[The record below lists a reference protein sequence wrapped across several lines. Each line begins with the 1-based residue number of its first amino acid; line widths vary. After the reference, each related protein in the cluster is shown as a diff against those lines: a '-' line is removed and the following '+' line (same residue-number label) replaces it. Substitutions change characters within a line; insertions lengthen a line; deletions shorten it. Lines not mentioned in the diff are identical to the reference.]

1 MIKILDEAQVLCA
14 ECFDKATLFERAKA
28 NAFEEFMNKQVKGL
42 SFAELL
48 GTYTDKL
55 LRKGGY
61 KSIEEVSNQD
71 QLDQYLEKLVI
82 LFTHLTDKDVF
93 IAVYRN
99 LLAKRLLN
107 DKCESYDTEKL
118 LLT

>member
-1 MIKILDEAQVLCA
+1 
-14 ECFDKATLFERAKA
+14 
-28 NAFEEFMNKQVKGL
+28 MNKQVKGL

-61 KSIEEVSNQD
+61 KTIEEVSNHD
-71 QLDQYLEKLVI
+71 QMSKYLEKLVH

-93 IAVYRN
+93 IDVYRN

-107 DKCESYDTEKL
+107 DKCESNDTEKD
-118 LLT
+118 LLTKIKITCGVNVTKKCEGMLNDLNTA